1 MWLNTF
7 SHIENIFHI
16 FIELAISISSLV
28 KFLFIFSLYI
38 FLQPFCCLLYSLPSN

>member
-7 SHIENIFHI
+7 SHIENIFRI
-16 FIELAISISSLV
+16 TELAISISSLV

-38 FLQPFCCLLYSLPSN
+38 FLEPFCCLLYSLPSN